1 MQRCPHFAKVLLILC
16 AFCVTGCPPR
26 NPPPMVHD
34 CPLDVGCPIMSAWV
48 EAQPMGIG
56 RCTGSS

>member
-1 MQRCPHFAKVLLILC
+1 MLRCPHFAKVLLILC

-34 CPLDVGCPIMSAWV
+34 CPLGVGCPMPAWA
-48 EAQPMGIG
+48 EAQAVGIG
-56 RCTGSS
+56 R